1 MCNNRKSFGIL
12 NTKSFVQILSEDCA
26 LLRRPVAEIGPIS
39 AAIDASYSTNFHH
52 YSNGVYRSS
61 TCSSLRGV
69 AKVVRGGAAHH
80 QNFLAHHL
88 RWCAP
93 GVIIYY
99 TLENHASV
107 PYKYLDSNG
116 SAKLLLLQL

>member
-61 TCSSLRGV
+61 TCSSLHPNHAVLIVGYSMR
-69 AKVVRGGAAHH
+69 RGGYWIVK
-80 QNFLAHHL
+80 NSWGELWGDGGYFKLAMDGNM
-88 RWCAP
+88 C
-93 GVIIYY
+93 G
-99 TLENHASV
+99 TCTQASYPV
-107 PYKYLDSNG
+107 E
-116 SAKLLLLQL
+116 